1 MHGTSRVNM
10 CIFQT
15 EKGKIIWRKFH
26 IVNPLSA
33 NPTKFSL
40 SLSVFDHFV
49 KLALKWL
56 LTFIENQL
64 KAPIINLIL
73 KILVAISKLY

>member
-1 MHGTSRVNM
+1 MAKTS
-10 CIFQT
+10 
-15 EKGKIIWRKFH
+15 H

-33 NPTKFSL
+33 NPTKFYL

-49 KLALKWL
+49 KLALKWS
-56 LTFIENQL
+56 TCIENQL

-73 KILVAISKLY
+73 TILMAISKSY